1 MAAERMRDLPEVA
14 VMTAM
19 AAIVAATAV
28 VMMARRR
35 HKRDEWSVLACL
47 DDFDSGAA

>member
-1 MAAERMRDLPEVA
+1 MRDLPDVA

-28 VMMARRR
+28 AMMAWGGRRER
-35 HKRDEWSVLACL
+35 NE
-47 DDFDSGAA
+47 